1 MAGTNIAD
9 VTHYT
14 DAATREGR
22 RTILTGGRGLFANLR
37 ATIEN
42 DSIAGEAVEKASHRK
57 IGDLVMESATET
69 AGPATDQTM
78 TSSVIDLTTTRKA
91 GKTTIS
97 EISEKRTAISLG
109 IRAGQLFGEATIR
122 KQNQDV
128 FALFDGFSRAIGT
141 TNVDITMGLIFD
153 GLSLLMQK
161 NAPPPYYLAITP
173 HVWRD
178 LIDIFGVPTASLF
191 NVSGQ
196 IVEAAQKSGVIPAN
210 VLAGFNLQ
218 LVGDL
223 VAGTSAGE
231 ADAADAKCGMY
242 SKFALG
248 FLEEIP
254 FTVKSD
260 ADINAGTTLVVAHT
274 WNGVGELNDD
284 WGVEMLVD
292 NKD

>member
-1 MAGTNIAD
+1 MATNITN
-9 VTHYT
+9 VQHYT

-37 ATIEN
+37 ETVEFE
-42 DSIAGEAVEKASHRK
+42 SIAGMPVEKSSHRT

-78 TSSVIDLTTTRKA
+78 TSAVIDLTTSRKA

-97 EISEKRTAISLG
+97 EIAEKRTAVNLG
-109 IRAGQLFGEATIR
+109 IQAGQRFGEATIR
-122 KQNQDV
+122 KQNQDIW
-128 FALFDGFSRAIGT
+128 ALFDGFSNAIGT
-141 TNVDITMGLIFD
+141 TNVNITMGLIFD

-191 NVSGQ
+191 NVAGS
-196 IVEAAQKSGVIPAN
+196 IVEEAQRRGVVPGN
-210 VLAGFNLQ
+210 VLAGFGLQ

-223 VAGTSAGE
+223 VAGTSAGQ

-242 SKFALG
+242 SKYALG

-260 ADINAGTTLVVAHT
+260 ADIDAGTTKIVAHT
-274 WNGVGELNDD
+274 WFGVGELNDD
-284 WGVEMLVD
+284 WGVEVLVD
-292 NKD
+292 NKN